1 VWHPLAPPH
10 QVLLSL
16 TSASYAK
23 PQSATRTCQLRAVTN
38 ATVAKWKK
46 VSGRK
51 WKGQKLEHSWGL
63 FWRLCFQNAESGL
76 PLPKS
81 LPQSTGRSGVSHRT
95 YFLRKGKQMP
105 FSLSGLVPQSS
116 GLSSN
121 FVVTPCDVFAALV
134 RNCSAKLPPF
144 GISAKRWKRWAAS
157 RLPGQEN

>member
-1 VWHPLAPPH
+1 MAPTGTTSP
-10 QVLLSL
+10 SL
-16 TSASYAK
+16 TKSYQRILRQATKRHKDLSAASRDK
-23 PQSATRTCQLRAVTN
+23 CDCCKMEESER
-38 ATVAKWKK
+38 KK
-46 VSGRK
+46 ME
-51 WKGQKLEHSWGL
+51 GQKLEHSWGL